1 MFDQTAM
8 RRRDTCSPEQESRLS
23 LIGGGAFCCCGSL
36 LEQGGKRNEP
46 DVGIAVVPALH
57 ALKVFLRLL
66 MRARKVNRED
76 AIAAEIE
83 RPVIWAEMRFV
94 IGAESVR
101 FLLIAKITNL
111 LDLPPSV
118 SLPAHEEEMIFCV
131 PV

>member
-1 MFDQTAM
+1 M
-8 RRRDTCSPEQESRLS
+8 
-23 LIGGGAFCCCGSL
+23 
-36 LEQGGKRNEP
+36 
-46 DVGIAVVPALH
+46 
-57 ALKVFLRLL
+57 RLL
-66 MRARKVNRED
+66 VRARKVHRHD

-118 SLPAHEEEMIFCV
+118 SLPAHEEEMVFCV